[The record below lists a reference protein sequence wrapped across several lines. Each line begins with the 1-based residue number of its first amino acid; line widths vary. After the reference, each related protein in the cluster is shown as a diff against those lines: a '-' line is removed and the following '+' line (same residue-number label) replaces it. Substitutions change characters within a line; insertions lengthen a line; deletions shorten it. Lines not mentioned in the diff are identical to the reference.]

1 MQSNVEGQC
10 SPDLEAV
17 ADLTS
22 QNNLTHQQLVDC
34 VEVGKAITAEL
45 DPAKLLSTIME
56 KVSKLLPSEVWSLL
70 LLDEETGELRFEISI
85 DLDPRS
91 VSDFRLPLGEGVA
104 GQAALQQRLIIIE
117 DVAACD
123 FFDSTVDKVSGQIT
137 ESLICVP
144 ILFGGRTLGVL
155 EVVNPKSI
163 TPTIISL
170 LTLLSDYIAIAI
182 ENTRRYKQMQ
192 DMAVRDNLT
201 GLYNQR
207 YLYQNLKRLMSF
219 YREKNQSI
227 SLVFMDMDDFKEVVD
242 QLGHLNGS
250 RALREVAQRISQHL
264 IKPAFGVAYGGDE
277 FVFVLPGAGS
287 QQASML
293 ADTIRHAMKSAPF
306 LTQWGYEVK
315 LTASFGVATF
325 PQDAEDC
332 TELLAFADQAMFRAK
347 NTGKDKVN
355 LRSENNN

>member
-123 FFDSTVDKVSGQIT
+123 FFDSTIDKVSGQIT
-137 ESLICVP
+137 ESVICVP
-144 ILFGGRTLGVL
+144 ILFGPL
-155 EVVNPKSI
+155 
-163 TPTIISL
+163 
-170 LTLLSDYIAIAI
+170 
-182 ENTRRYKQMQ
+182 
-192 DMAVRDNLT
+192 
-201 GLYNQR
+201 
-207 YLYQNLKRLMSF
+207 
-219 YREKNQSI
+219 
-227 SLVFMDMDDFKEVVD
+227 
-242 QLGHLNGS
+242 
-250 RALREVAQRISQHL
+250 
-264 IKPAFGVAYGGDE
+264 
-277 FVFVLPGAGS
+277 
-287 QQASML
+287 QQ
-293 ADTIRHAMKSAPF
+293 
-306 LTQWGYEVK
+306 
-315 LTASFGVATF
+315 
-325 PQDAEDC
+325 
-332 TELLAFADQAMFRAK
+332 
-347 NTGKDKVN
+347 
-355 LRSENNN
+355 